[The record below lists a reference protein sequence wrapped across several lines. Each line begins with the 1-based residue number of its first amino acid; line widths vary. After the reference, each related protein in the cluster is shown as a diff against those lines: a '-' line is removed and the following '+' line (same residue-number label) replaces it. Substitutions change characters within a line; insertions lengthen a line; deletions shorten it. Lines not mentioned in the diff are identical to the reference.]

1 VRSIVVPTTLVAF
14 VFHLLVGC
22 CAHHAHS
29 HDLPVRA
36 VVPQTAEVDRAGGC
50 CHEDGDGHATPADS
64 TPCDAPSEKKCDVD
78 PCTYIVGSK
87 VLTPQC
93 EQAFAGLCSLVSC
106 SMLPPALVF
115 STGHP
120 DDWLET
126 GLPCRVHL
134 LHGVFL
140 I

>member
-1 VRSIVVPTTLVAF
+1 
-14 VFHLLVGC
+14 
-22 CAHHAHS
+22 
-29 HDLPVRA
+29 
-36 VVPQTAEVDRAGGC
+36 
-50 CHEDGDGHATPADS
+50 
-64 TPCDAPSEKKCDVD
+64 VD